1 MSEITQDSL
10 SATEA
15 SSTLSQSPMGSS
27 RLSHSPKLAT
37 AAIAHSKQGG
47 SYAYADRVSSL
58 NLDYSL
64 SSLKRVDMLLSK
76 LRLELIEAGQ
86 SEIEFLRA
94 QANRRLLIVLARYA
108 GEVLA
113 KQWQG
118 KPQWLSRAQLAEI
131 SHQEK
136 LSLNMDNFYHCMA
149 CLYQPNLSD
158 EPLEFVHGEEDKLFF
173 ALEPIG
179 ERLFSSIDR
188 LSHYHCAHSGKVAS
202 GLYQAVQQR
211 LPMLKTLEQSAQ
223 TPVIND
229 TVVAQAVDQRPAQNT
244 SELSS
249 QVAQIAQVAPVAAA
263 TTIPTQ
269 DNEPLIANKEPVDLS
284 KNSVPQHA
292 TVSNPVSLTQRL
304 PKVSAYQSTDPLV
317 PLNRELLKDLKHIHK
332 EQTLGDED
340 YLKATKVLD
349 IFEGYINSQHRE
361 RRQVQLSDK
370 HTIMRQRAVE
380 RLTSAAQMGHTAA
393 MLRLAM
399 CLMLGEGIDEDTQA
413 GVAWIQK
420 AADLNDSR
428 AQRLLSKLYYQG
440 IGVDQD
446 LEKGRDWVEEA
457 AKQGHPDAL
466 VLVEEWQKA
475 EALTDFY
482 KQDQV
487 TDKRYMI
494 LIAVVMVLAIIL
506 FIVF

>member
-15 SSTLSQSPMGSS
+15 SSTLSQSPTGSPH
-27 RLSHSPKLAT
+27 LSHSPQLAT
-37 AAIAHSKQGG
+37 AGVVKPRQGG

-58 NLDYSL
+58 NLDHSL

-86 SEIEFLRA
+86 SEIEFLRE

-113 KQWQG
+113 QQWQAQ
-118 KPQWLSRAQLAEI
+118 PQWLSRAQLAEI
-131 SHQEK
+131 SHRGL

-149 CLYQPNLSD
+149 CVYQPHLSD
-158 EPLEFVHGEEDKLFF
+158 DPLVLANGEDKLFF

-188 LSHYHCAHSGKVAS
+188 LSHYHPAHSGKVAS
-202 GLYQAVQQR
+202 GLYQAVQLR
-211 LPMLKTLEQSAQ
+211 LPMLNTREQSA
-223 TPVIND
+223 PSPIGND
-229 TVVAQAVDQRPAQNT
+229 AVVSQAAVAQRPAQNT

-249 QVAQIAQVAPVAAA
+249 QASPVTAA
-263 TTIPTQ
+263 TTITTQ
-269 DNEPLIANKEPVDLS
+269 DNEPRLANKEPIALS
-284 KNSVPQHA
+284 KNSAPPHA
-292 TVSNPVSLTQRL
+292 NVANSASLRQSP

-349 IFEGYINSQHRE
+349 IFEGYINSQQRE

-370 HTIMRQRAVE
+370 HALMRQRAVE
-380 RLTSAAQMGHTAA
+380 QLTSAAQMGHTAA

-440 IGVDQD
+440 IGVEQD

-457 AKQGHPDAL
+457 AKQGHPEAL
-466 VLVEEWQKA
+466 TLVEEWQKA

-494 LIAVVMVLAIIL
+494 LIAAVVVLAIIL
-506 FIVF
+506 FLVF